1 MGRTVCACSADDG
14 KDGTSRTDI
23 ANRSI
28 RGSDTVQEG
37 QASECLELLS
47 SFATLG
53 SETRD
58 GSATRTCVTRGEAA
72 TAAAPGGEAPSIC
85 SRLATRHY
93 TSHHVA
99 RSSIRSPEADH
110 PFHAGVTAFGT
121 PRGDSQFAHH
131 ARMGQSGR
139 PERPSGSA
147 LEGNTA
153 LGSAEDCLESYE
165 SLQGLEGACLTFQR
179 PFGSTMG

>member
-1 MGRTVCACSADDG
+1 MTCSADDG

-28 RGSDTVQEG
+28 RGRDTVQEG
-37 QASECLELLS
+37 PASECLDLLS

-53 SETRD
+53 SKTRE

-72 TAAAPGGEAPSIC
+72 SAAAPGGETPFIC
-85 SRLATRHY
+85 SPLATRHH

-110 PFHAGVTAFGT
+110 LFHAGATAFGT
-121 PRGDSQFAHH
+121 PRSDSQFAHH
-131 ARMGQSGR
+131 ARMGQSGG
-139 PERPSGSA
+139 PERTSGSA
-147 LEGNTA
+147 LEDNTA

-165 SLQGLEGACLTFQR
+165 SLQGLEGACLTFQTL
-179 PFGSTMG
+179 FGSTTG